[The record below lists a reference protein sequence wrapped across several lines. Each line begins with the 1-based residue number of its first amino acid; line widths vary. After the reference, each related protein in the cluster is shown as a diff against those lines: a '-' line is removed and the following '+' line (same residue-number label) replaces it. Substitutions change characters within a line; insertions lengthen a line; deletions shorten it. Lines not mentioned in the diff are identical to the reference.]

1 MVMKSVRGDLPAPVI
16 LAYSSTTG
24 EKMASPGNT
33 PWRVCTGDLVELV
46 DDDENAVLRH
56 LLLRD
61 RGDNVRKYGREVCRG
76 SSRLRLCL
84 ASEDFPMPRFP
95 TIAMFAPSDTSA
107 R

>member
-1 MVMKSVRGDLPAPVI
+1 RLRREAEAAAAWRGGR
-16 LAYSSTTG
+16 SRRCR
-24 EKMASPGNT
+24 T
-33 PWRVCTGDLVELV
+33 PQRKVCTGDPVELV

-95 TIAMFAPSDTSA
+95 TIAMLALSDTSA